1 MTSSSL
7 ILFSSAIFLADGED
21 LAGEDFVSTLT
32 AFTSSF
38 IFSSLVS
45 VFLGLGVLPFDS
57 SKIPKIPPISTS
69 VPSETFISY
78 REPA

>member
-32 AFTSSF
+32 SFTSSF
-38 IFSSLVS
+38 TFSSLVS
-45 VFLGLGVLPFDS
+45 DFLGVGFLPLDS

-69 VPSETFISY
+69 VPSETFISF
-78 REPA
+78 RDPA

>member
-7 ILFSSAIFLADGED
+7 ILFSLAIFLADGED

-38 IFSSLVS
+38 ISSSLVS
-45 VFLGLGVLPFDS
+45 VFLGVTFLPLDS
-57 SKIPKIPPISTS
+57 SKIPRIPPISTS
-69 VPSETFISY
+69 VPSETFISFSD
-78 REPA
+78 PA